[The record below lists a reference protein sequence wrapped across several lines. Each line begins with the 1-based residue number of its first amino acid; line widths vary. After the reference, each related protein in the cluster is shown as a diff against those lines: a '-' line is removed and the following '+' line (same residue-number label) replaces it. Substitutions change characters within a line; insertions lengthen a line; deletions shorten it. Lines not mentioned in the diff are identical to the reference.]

1 MFDTQTSPA
10 SRVLRAQPV
19 RDVRPPHP
27 SWRASFE
34 PLPADGSAAIRS
46 AGDFWSRLGL

>member
-1 MFDTQTSPA
+1 MFDDLPPTTST
-10 SRVLRAQPV
+10 VLRA
-19 RDVRPPHP
+19 RPTVSPRFTHP

-34 PLPADGSAAIRS
+34 PTPGSGSTAIRS

>member
-1 MFDTQTSPA
+1 MLDTI
-10 SRVLRAQPV
+10 SRTKSTVLRA
-19 RDVRPPHP
+19 RPAASPRFTHP

-34 PLPADGSAAIRS
+34 PRPSDGDAAIRS